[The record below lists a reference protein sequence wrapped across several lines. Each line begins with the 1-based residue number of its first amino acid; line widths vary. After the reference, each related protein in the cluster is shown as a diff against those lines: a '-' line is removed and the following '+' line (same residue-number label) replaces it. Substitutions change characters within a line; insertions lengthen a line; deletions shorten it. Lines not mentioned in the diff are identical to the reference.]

1 MKDQLDEYKKNIKET
16 EVSATP
22 TKATDL
28 RQNSCKPNRD
38 LSDRVSESLSNGKNH
53 KNLPQKL
60 TSAERRRKASE
71 KMRFVSRSSS
81 IDRVIWEPE
90 FNKEN
95 NRVVPIRSSV
105 GLDDKSANKREYR
118 NAELGMEYL
127 QLKRELALALPLNSN
142 SVLLRQKNAKSAKNP
157 KDRVDERSYSPVSK
171 KAQQDFPDKPK
182 EPAKKLVELQ
192 KK

>member
-1 MKDQLDEYKKNIKET
+1 MKDQLEEYRKFMKSEA

-22 TKATDL
+22 TKVSDL
-28 RQNSCKPNRD
+28 RQNSFKPNRD
-38 LSDRVSESLSNGKNH
+38 LSDRVSDSLSNGKSH

-95 NRVVPIRSSV
+95 NRVVPIRRSV
-105 GLDDKSANKREYR
+105 ALDDKSANKRDHR

-127 QLKRELALALPLNSN
+127 
-142 SVLLRQKNAKSAKNP
+142 
-157 KDRVDERSYSPVSK
+157 
-171 KAQQDFPDKPK
+171 
-182 EPAKKLVELQ
+182 
-192 KK
+192 